1 LGTTKSILNTWT
13 RKLHRWGAI
22 LIAAPLLLVICTG
35 LLLLLKKHLPW
46 VQPPMQRGQSQT
58 PAISFDQLLARAS
71 TVPEAQIRSWKDI
84 DRLDVRPANGIVKV
98 HAKNHWELQI
108 DTATGDV
115 LQMQYRRSDLIES
128 LHDGSWFH
136 SSAKLWVF
144 LPSGVVLL
152 ALWVTGVYLWWLPV
166 AGRRASR
173 RRRSALHRID
183 SEPLPSRAN
192 TSAPRSVRTPPPV
205 NGRAGAP
212 DPGAI
217 HSDQAGER
225 RR

>member
-1 LGTTKSILNTWT
+1 LGTGNTILNTWT

-46 VQPPMQRGQSQT
+46 VQPPMQRGQSQA
-58 PAISFDQLLARAS
+58 PAISFDQLLAQAS
-71 TVPEAQIRSWKDI
+71 TVPEAQISSWKDI

-98 HAKNHWELQI
+98 HAKNHWELQL
-108 DTATGDV
+108 DTATGEV
-115 LQMQYRRSDLIES
+115 LQVRYRRSDLIES

-152 ALWVTGVYLWWLPV
+152 ALWGTGVYLWWLPV

-173 RRRSALHRID
+173 RRRSALHRMD
-183 SEPLPSRAN
+183 AEPLSSSAN
-192 TSAPRSVRTPPPV
+192 SSDPRRVQAPPAV

-212 DPGAI
+212 VPGI
-217 HSDQAGER
+217 MHPDQASDR